1 MTIPSRIFR
10 YRGKLRFAFALL
22 LALMLYGMVYRRLV
36 DPVPYG
42 DTGPAVV
49 FPYDD
54 REVTVVRM
62 VAGYG
67 YPADSTRHRIAAAF
81 FAPAHGVDRLLR
93 PRVWDPRNHGPIHAF

>member
-1 MTIPSRIFR
+1 MIPPRIFQH
-10 YRGKLRFAFALL
+10 RGKLRFAFALL
-22 LALMLYGMVYRRLV
+22 LTLALYGMVYRRLV

-62 VAGYG
+62 VAEYG
-67 YPADSTRHRIAAAF
+67 YPVGSIRHRIATAF
-81 FAPAHGVDRLLR
+81 FAPAHGVDRLVR
-93 PRVWDPRNHGPIHAF
+93 PRAWDPRHHGPIHAF